1 MVVADEP
8 KQVLHA
14 VRWLILL
21 LAMKVLSMRYIKTGA
36 YNSHLYD
43 GDILCSRRADIGRP
57 LYVTVG
63 FLAIV

>member
-1 MVVADEP
+1 
-8 KQVLHA
+8 
-14 VRWLILL
+14 
-21 LAMKVLSMRYIKTGA
+21 MKVLSMRYIKTGA